1 MAKRLV
7 FQLDGAA
14 GDQNFPYVE
23 DITGIADA
31 SPGHHEPGLGPTH
44 DTVARQNDPGQGRI
58 KTGLWGKRPAGAC
71 VPAANS
77 CS

>member
-44 DTVARQNDPGQGRI
+44 DTVAR
-58 KTGLWGKRPAGAC
+58 AE
-71 VPAANS
+71 
-77 CS
+77 